1 MRLFLVVILLTAILP
16 LTTEAQY
23 VISGTVY
30 DETETTVP
38 GAHVFLNGT
47 TYGTLTDKDGSFKL
61 EDVPDGVYQLVVKFL
76 GYKDFFLQINIV
88 SDPAPLK
95 ISLEEDVYD
104 LEEITVVSDR
114 KEWERQFEIFQEHFL
129 GTSRNAK
136 NSEILNPE
144 VLSFDEAPDSGILT
158 AEAEESLRIRN
169 DALGYRIEFYLK
181 HFSFDP
187 RNDVSSYYGYPIFT
201 EMSSN
206 RRRKNRRW
214 NRNREETYKG
224 SFEHF
229 VSTLIAGTY
238 DENGYE
244 IRAEMRKTQEELD
257 QGDVQPSEIG
267 ASYDQQKLIG
277 GGARYLSRNTIRVA
291 DIFSRVDDQTYEL
304 RFVNFLNVT
313 YTKEKESYEYRKWNE
328 GMMAERN
335 PEVTFPQNSILTLTN
350 DSLLIHKSGYIYD
363 PTNYMVGGYW
373 AFQRLADLIPINF
386 KLKD

>member
-335 PEVTFPQNSILTLTN
+335 PEVTFPQNSILTLTS

>member
-1 MRLFLVVILLTAILP
+1 MRLLLLALLLTAILP
-16 LTTEAQY
+16 LTAEAQN

-30 DETETTVP
+30 DETATTVP

-47 TYGTLTDKDGSFKL
+47 TYGTLTDKDGSFQL
-61 EDVPDGVYQLVVKFL
+61 DDVPDGVYQLVVKFL
-76 GYKDFFLQINIV
+76 GYKDFFLQINTA
-88 SDPAPLK
+88 SGAAPLK
-95 ISLEEDVYD
+95 IQLEEDVYAM
-104 LEEITVVSDR
+104 EEITVVSDR
-114 KEWERQFEIFQEHFL
+114 KQWKKQFEIFEDHFL

-136 NSEILNPE
+136 DSEILNPE
-144 VLSFDEAPDSGILT
+144 VLSFDEAPNTGILT
-158 AEAEESLRIRN
+158 AEAEQSLRIRN

-187 RNDVSSYYGYPIFT
+187 RNDVSSYFGFPIFT

-214 NRNREETYKG
+214 NRNREETYRG

-229 VSTLIAGTY
+229 VSTLIEGTY

-244 IRAEMRKTQEELD
+244 IRAEMRKTQEELNQD
-257 QGDVQPSEIG
+257 NVQPSEIG
-267 ASYDQQKLIG
+267 SRYHRQKIIG
-277 GGARYLSRNTIRVA
+277 GGARYLSRDTIRVA

-304 RFVNFLNVT
+304 RFVNYLNVT
-313 YTKEKESYEYRKWNE
+313 YTKEKESYEYRKWDQ
-328 GMMAERN
+328 GMLAERD
-335 PEVTFPQNSILTLTN
+335 PEITFPQNSILTLTS

-373 AFQRLADLIPINF
+373 AFHRLADLIPINF
-386 KLKD
+386 KIQD